1 MQEKRLNNEVTE
13 DTNDVSVDTN
23 EVAEDTIETQTPGA
37 QAEFILAS
45 ILDLGGIQADVEL
58 LEDTEEEATLAIS
71 GPDAGV
77 LVGNHGQT
85 LDSLQYLVSLI
96 VNKDRTG
103 RSRINVDSD
112 GYRARRTVTLTK
124 FAQSLADQVVAT
136 GQEAITDPLNP
147 QERRIIHTA
156 LQDNLNIKTYSEGY
170 EPNRYVVVSPRE
182 SDPTAEA

>member
-1 MQEKRLNNEVTE
+1 MNNEVT
-13 DTNDVSVDTN
+13 
-23 EVAEDTIETQTPGA
+23 EDTIETQTPGA

-96 VNKDRTG
+96 VN
-103 RSRINVDSD
+103 
-112 GYRARRTVTLTK
+112 
-124 FAQSLADQVVAT
+124 
-136 GQEAITDPLNP
+136 
-147 QERRIIHTA
+147 
-156 LQDNLNIKTYSEGY
+156 
-170 EPNRYVVVSPRE
+170 
-182 SDPTAEA
+182 

>member
-1 MQEKRLNNEVTE
+1 MNNEV
-13 DTNDVSVDTN
+13 S
-23 EVAEDTIETQTPGA
+23 EDTIQAQTPGA

-58 LEDTEEEATLAIS
+58 LEDTEEEAVLSIS

-85 LDSLQYLVSLI
+85 LDSLQYLVSLM
-96 VNKDRTG
+96 VNKDRPG

-112 GYRARRTVTLTK
+112 GYRARRTATLTK

-156 LQDNLNIKTYSEGY
+156 LQDNTNVKTYSEGF

-182 SDPTAEA
+182 IDAAAEA